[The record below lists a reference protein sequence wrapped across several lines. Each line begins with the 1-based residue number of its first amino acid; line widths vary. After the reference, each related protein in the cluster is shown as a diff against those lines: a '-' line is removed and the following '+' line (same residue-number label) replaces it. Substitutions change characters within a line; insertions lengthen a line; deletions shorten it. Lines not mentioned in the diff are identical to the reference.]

1 MSGINIGILGC
12 GAWGKNHVRIW
23 SELGHLRVVADTA
36 EARLKDVRTQYPGV
50 ETSLDIEAVLAR
62 EDISGVVIATPAP
75 THATLALRALEA
87 GKDVLVEKP
96 MALTIAEGERLVE
109 TAQRLNRVLM
119 VGHVLEYHPAVKK
132 LEQLIAAGALG
143 RIRYIYSNRLSMGRI
158 RTEENALWSFAPHD
172 VAIMLRLMGGG
183 PEQVA
188 CHGGAYVNHGVADV
202 TMTNL
207 RFPGNVL
214 GHIFVSWLHPFKE
227 HRFVVVGDARMAVFD
242 DTRAWPNKLA
252 LYPHRVDWVGGQL
265 PVAHKAEATL
275 QPLEEAEPL
284 RVECEEFAKCIA
296 SREPALTDGQSGL
309 DVLRI
314 LAAAQDSL
322 EHEGRTVNP
331 SLKAEPTSYY
341 AHPTSIVEPGAEI
354 GDNTRIWHHSHVR
367 AGAKVG
373 RDSVLGKN
381 VFVAPHVCIGNGVKI
396 QNNVSVYEGV
406 ELEDYVFCGPSMVF
420 TNVINPRSE
429 IERKQEFR
437 KTLVKQGATLGAN
450 CTIVCGNSI
459 GRYAFVAAGAVVTK
473 NVPDYALVLGVPAQR
488 VGWVCECGEKLQLTT
503 DLQRCAA
510 CGKAYQEVGP
520 DELSAITDAELVPV
534 S

>member
-1 MSGINIGILGC
+1 MSGINIALLGC

-23 SELGHLRVVADTA
+23 SELGHLRVVCDTD
-36 EARLKDVRTQYPGV
+36 ETRFNDLRIQYPGV
-50 ETSLDIEAVLAR
+50 ETSLDIEAVLSH

-96 MALTIAEGERLVE
+96 MALTVAEGERLVE
-109 TAQRLNRVLM
+109 IAQRLNRILM

-132 LEQLIAAGALG
+132 LGLLIAEGALG
-143 RIRYIYSNRLSMGRI
+143 RIRYVYSNRLSMGRI

-172 VAIMLRLMGGG
+172 VAIMLRLMGSG
-183 PEQVA
+183 PDQLA

-207 RFPGNVL
+207 RFPGNVF

-227 HRFVVVGDARMAVFD
+227 HRFVVVGDKQMAVFD
-242 DTRAWPNKLA
+242 DTRAWPEKLA
-252 LYPHRVDWVGGQL
+252 LYPHRVDWVGGQM
-265 PVAHKAEATL
+265 PVAHKAEAAL
-275 QPLEEAEPL
+275 EPLEEVEPL
-284 RVECEEFAKCIA
+284 RVECVEFAKCIV
-296 SREPALTDGQSGL
+296 SRERPLTDGRSGV

-331 SLKAEPTSYY
+331 SLKADPTSYF
-341 AHPTSIVEPGAEI
+341 AHSTSIVEAGAEI
-354 GDNTRIWHHSHVR
+354 GDNTRIWHHTHVR

-437 KTLVKQGATLGAN
+437 KTLVKRGATLGAN
-450 CTIVCGNSI
+450 CTIVCGNTI

-473 NVPDYALVLGVPAQR
+473 DVPDYALVVGVPAQR
-488 VGWVCECGEKLQLTT
+488 VGWVCECGEKLQVTI
-503 DLQRCAA
+503 DPQRCAA
-510 CGKAYQEVGP
+510 CRKAYQQVGA
-520 DELSAITDAELVPV
+520 DKLLAMRQVDLVPV